1 MHQKWTAIPNC
12 RLKGYRMLE
21 DSKRG
26 SFEKKGALW
35 AIGVGGLIA
44 GTLDLLQA
52 SILFGWDIP
61 LSIAGGLLGPK
72 ACHGGVPVY
81 LLGVLLHFFIAL
93 SAATIYYGAS
103 QSLEF
108 LKEHPLV
115 CGLFFGI
122 AVELMMSLIVLPLS
136 ALHAR
141 GPFTLH
147 DLIQGLLVHMVVVGL
162 PISYSVRRFGK

>member
-1 MHQKWTAIPNC
+1 
-12 RLKGYRMLE
+12 MLE

-26 SFEKKGALW
+26 SSEKKGALW

-52 SILFGWDIP
+52 SILFGWGIP

-72 ACHGGVPVY
+72 AFHGGVPVY

-103 QSLEF
+103 QNLGF

-122 AVELMMSLIVLPLS
+122 AVELVMSLIVLPLS

-141 GPFTLH
+141 GPFALH

>member
-61 LSIAGGLLGPK
+61 LSIAGGLLGQQ
-72 ACHGGVPVY
+72 AFHGGVPVY

-93 SAATIYYGAS
+93 SFGLRLVLRHCCRTRDESDCLAALRPSRKRAILASRPDPRVAGA
-103 QSLEF
+103 
-108 LKEHPLV
+108 HGRCWP
-115 CGLFFGI
+115 
-122 AVELMMSLIVLPLS
+122 PN
-136 ALHAR
+136 
-141 GPFTLH
+141 
-147 DLIQGLLVHMVVVGL
+147 LL
-162 PISYSVRRFGK
+162 